1 MLVVYLKCGLDPGVV
16 ACCCQVL
23 QEKHVGSSI
32 TLRGKQMPFENKIDQ
47 TQDRRRGKC
56 HSSKDPSQC
65 HGRGFGSVPLHRNVA
80 LAKFLPIENR
90 LQGLLKAAQDF
101 WWGGPLHMLPVVS
114 HGLDPVEAS
123 GYLVDVRLHFIAPVV
138 PDYCQSCLGPLVPH
152 SGQGATPHLQ
162 DRERKPKMLLAD

>member
-1 MLVVYLKCGLDPGVV
+1 M

-56 HSSKDPSQC
+56 HSSKDPSQG

-90 LQGLLKAAQDF
+90 L
-101 WWGGPLHMLPVVS
+101 
-114 HGLDPVEAS
+114 
-123 GYLVDVRLHFIAPVV
+123 
-138 PDYCQSCLGPLVPH
+138 
-152 SGQGATPHLQ
+152 
-162 DRERKPKMLLAD
+162 